1 MAIVNRKKHGLQG
14 EWVTG
19 EYYLLTKTKSQP
31 KSSLE
36 AKLFQLIRILF
47 SFFSIF
53 HFGGNLHYQKKIFF
67 TFSSGAELLGTR
79 EIEPFLPQYENF
91 LTVTSTVTTTSKST
105 DLGTV
110 WPIHLAP
117 MVGLSK

>member
-47 SFFSIF
+47 SIL
-53 HFGGNLHYQKKIFF
+53 GAICITKKKIFF
-67 TFSSGAELLGTR
+67 TFSSGGELLGTR

-91 LTVTSTVTTTSKST
+91 LTVTSTVTVTSKST
-105 DLGTV
+105 DLGIA